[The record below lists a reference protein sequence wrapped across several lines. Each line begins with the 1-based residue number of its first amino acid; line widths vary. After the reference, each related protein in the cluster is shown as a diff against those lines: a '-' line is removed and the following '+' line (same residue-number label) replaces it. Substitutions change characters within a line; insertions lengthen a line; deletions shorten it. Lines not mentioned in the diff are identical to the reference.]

1 VAPDYDADRAAA
13 QIEQLAAIERRL
25 AAKGT
30 SDTDRGVDFGHA
42 EALRRRGASLA
53 VKAKAEDLAARLR
66 KRLPKPTSGE
76 PTSKRRSLLDPDVT
90 IEI

>member
-53 VKAKAEDLAARLR
+53 VKAKATDLAGRLR
-66 KRLPKPTSGE
+66 KRLPSHSGE
-76 PTSKRRSLLDPDVT
+76 PTRKRRSLLDPDVE
-90 IEI
+90 IEY